1 MHSNTK
7 ETINYLVLDLKK
19 EYRGALPYTDKVKY
33 AIVSDLSEEELAS
46 VEVLNKYRP
55 YVVITTA
62 MYNVIRESNQNDE
75 REHKR
80 AYRYHD
86 AFAIDDERA
95 PEAIDSDPAVM
106 AESDFTYS
114 HIIDEMMKLP
124 GRQGQRM
131 YQHYVLGYSIEEIA
145 QAEGVTAASVYE
157 SLSRAKKAMHNAF
170 VESGVTEE

>member
-95 PEAIDSDPAVM
+95 PEAIDSDQARQFPQSFQ
-106 AESDFTYS
+106 ES
-114 HIIDEMMKLP
+114 P
-124 GRQGQRM
+124 
-131 YQHYVLGYSIEEIA
+131 
-145 QAEGVTAASVYE
+145 
-157 SLSRAKKAMHNAF
+157 
-170 VESGVTEE
+170 